1 MRPFRLPLL
10 LLLCLLPE
18 FSFLSPFPTA
28 VRRTTSVARRTSN
41 KPSGPPLPSAPLG
54 VVWPAK
60 ADTGHGAVVVDL
72 FLDLCCPF
80 SKRLL
85 HTVAGGVA
93 ASYEGKVTFIFHP
106 VAQPWHGQSS
116 FMHEAALAV
125 LKIEG
130 AEAFWRYAVE
140 VCRRQEEFFDDQT
153 FEKSRLQIY
162 KELVIIANEMGF
174 DSTKIM
180 ARLQLAGSGNS
191 GNAVTQRMKWV
202 TKFHRTRGVHVTP
215 TVFVNGLE
223 ARIVSSD
230 WKAEDWATFLDWHL
244 SNTPAPTG

>member
-1 MRPFRLPLL
+1 
-10 LLLCLLPE
+10 
-18 FSFLSPFPTA
+18 
-28 VRRTTSVARRTSN
+28 
-41 KPSGPPLPSAPLG
+41 
-54 VVWPAK
+54 
-60 ADTGHGAVVVDL
+60 
-72 FLDLCCPF
+72 
-80 SKRLL
+80 
-85 HTVAGGVA
+85 GVA

-125 LKIEG
+125 LKIQG
-130 AEAFWRYAVE
+130 PEAFWAYAVE

-174 DSTKIM
+174 DSSKIM

-202 TKFHRTRGVHVTP
+202 TKFARTRGVHVTP

-223 ARIVSSD
+223 AGIVSSD
-230 WKAEDWATFLDWHL
+230 WKAEEWATFLDWHL
-244 SNTPAPTG
+244 SNTPAP